1 MWTTPSASPA
11 TPAPLLCTPGH
22 RPPWE
27 AARAGSS
34 GWEREA
40 GGTQETPPVLAFA
53 FQTLPHLGAHGR
65 GCCWRSRVRRRDS
78 GPQKARGSCPRR
90 APAGE
95 TLLGGAG
102 SRVSTPEQPREGW
115 PPPNPEPQPSQP
127 RPPPPGARCGG
138 TQALSQ
144 VCLHLACFAAV
155 ARRGGD
161 APGEVRSLHGR
172 ECARLPAA
180 RLPAS
185 LHPASSIA
193 RRAGLPAS
201 PLLPLPPS
209 SPRSLQGAL
218 RLLPGSRSQGP
229 LSRH

>member
-1 MWTTPSASPA
+1 MEKVPLRFPGFLCRDFFCPCPRPAPGPQVWTTPSASPA

-115 PPPNPEPQPSQP
+115 PPPNPEPKPSQP

-138 TQALSQ
+138 P
-144 VCLHLACFAAV
+144 
-155 ARRGGD
+155 RRCRKS
-161 APGEVRSLHGR
+161 AYT
-172 ECARLPAA
+172 
-180 RLPAS
+180 
-185 LHPASSIA
+185 
-193 RRAGLPAS
+193 
-201 PLLPLPPS
+201 
-209 SPRSLQGAL
+209 
-218 RLLPGSRSQGP
+218 
-229 LSRH
+229 